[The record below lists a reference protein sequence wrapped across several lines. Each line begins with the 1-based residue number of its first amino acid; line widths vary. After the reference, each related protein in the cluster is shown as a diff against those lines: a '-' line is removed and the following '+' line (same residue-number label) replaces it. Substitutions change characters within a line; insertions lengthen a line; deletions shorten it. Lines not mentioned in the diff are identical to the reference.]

1 MAPNL
6 DGKLCLEEALAQ
18 PTRPT
23 RPRRAHR
30 LLGPFMVASLFLFP
44 TAPSPAAEPPV
55 APLPA
60 VGTHFHAMWTS
71 YTDAERIEVLDKLAD
86 AGVEWVRIDI
96 GWSSLQEVGPNSYSD
111 WYVDQADFVIDA
123 ANERGIKVLGMLWRT
138 PAWANGGRNVNVPP
152 RDFDAYGE
160 IARWAAEHFRGRV
173 AAWEVWNEPNLD
185 GFWDASPADIA
196 KMLRASYDDFKAG
209 DPDAEVVMGAP
220 VHNDVEWLRK
230 VYAAGA
236 QGYFDVMATHPYP
249 SPSNLPPEYDD
260 GSIWNISAVERVHA
274 LMEEN
279 GDGDK
284 PIWFTEIGWSSHPNT
299 GGEAPWEL
307 GVSKQQQADYLVR
320 AAEMIACRFP
330 YVEQI
335 FWYAERNLGAPPG
348 ASTSDVQLGNFG
360 LMENDLTPK
369 PAYDAMSEMMNGSQ
383 VAVCADIKVAE
394 P

>member
-1 MAPNL
+1 
-6 DGKLCLEEALAQ
+6 
-18 PTRPT
+18 
-23 RPRRAHR
+23 
-30 LLGPFMVASLFLFP
+30 MVASLFLFP

-55 APLPA
+55 APLPV
-60 VGTHFHAMWTS
+60 VGTHFHATWTS
-71 YTDAERIEVLDKLAD
+71 YTDAERIEVLDKLAE

-111 WYVDQADFVIDA
+111 WYVDLADFVIDA

-138 PAWANGGRNVNVPP
+138 PSWANGGRNVNVPP
-152 RDFDAYGE
+152 RDFDDYGE

-173 AAWEVWNEPNLD
+173 AAWEVWNEPNLN
-185 GFWDASPADIA
+185 GFWDASPAAIA

-220 VHNDVEWLRK
+220 AYNDVDWLRK

-236 QGYFDVMATHPYP
+236 QGFFDVMATHPYP

-284 PIWFTEIGWSSHPNT
+284 PIWFTELGWSSHPNT

-307 GVSKQQQADYLVR
+307 GVTKQQQADYLVR

-348 ASTSDVQLGNFG
+348 ASTSEIQLGNFG

-383 VAVCADIKVAE
+383 VVLCADIKVAE